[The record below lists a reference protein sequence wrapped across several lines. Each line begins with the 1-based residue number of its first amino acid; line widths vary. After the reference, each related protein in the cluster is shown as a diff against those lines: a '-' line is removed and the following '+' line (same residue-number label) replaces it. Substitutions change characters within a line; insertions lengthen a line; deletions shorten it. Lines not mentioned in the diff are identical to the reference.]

1 MNSPLR
7 LAFSHVGLFVTDLE
21 PMVDFYTRVLGFTVS
36 DRGALPGRGEL
47 VFLSRLPDEHH
58 QIVLVTGRPR
68 DVGFTTVNQLSF
80 RLPTLEDLRA
90 AHAAI
95 SKEPISEFR
104 IVSHGNAWSVYFH
117 DPEGNRIELLVDTP
131 WYTPQPY
138 AEPLDLSLPDDE
150 ILRRTEAECRARPG
164 FLTRQA
170 WRDQQARRMAV
181 AD

>member
-1 MNSPLR
+1 MSSPLR
-7 LAFSHVGLFVTDLE
+7 LAFSHVGLFVTNLE

-36 DRGALPGRGEL
+36 DRGVLPGRGEL

-68 DVGFTTVNQLSF
+68 DVSYTTVNQLSF
-80 RLPTLEDLRA
+80 RLPTLEDLRE

-95 SKEPISEFR
+95 SKEPVSEFR

-170 WRDQQARRMAV
+170 WRDEQARRMAV